1 MATRFRKSHSRKM
14 KRSKA
19 LKTRKQ
25 KGGNSFLK
33 HLVLSLGL
41 TPKTSP
47 LSSDTKINASSVN
60 GLPTAGRKMS
70 KKAFIESRIINE
82 KQKEFAKVLRNHMTR
97 IKSINEETR
106 QQSLNLMNTNT
117 RQKMQTLLDYPD
129 LNSLSDMQLVELYKT
144 GKVRSKSI

>member
-1 MATRFRKSHSRKM
+1 LERFGFRKK
-14 KRSKA
+14 
-19 LKTRKQ
+19 
-25 KGGNSFLK
+25 
-33 HLVLSLGL
+33 
-41 TPKTSP
+41 SP
-47 LSSDTKINASSVN
+47 LSTEPTNSNPLNRI
-60 GLPTAGRKMS
+60 PTAGRTDPKEV
-70 KKAFIESRIINE
+70 FIKGRIINQ